1 MCHGKYV
8 ALQLQVDW
16 CLSGLGKKRLLQLS
30 SAGTDWSKPRI
41 TFRLTG
47 VPVEYVRLAGV
58 PVESVKLAGFLIGY
72 VRSPG
77 VPV

>member
-1 MCHGKYV
+1 M
-8 ALQLQVDW
+8 LFR
-16 CLSGLGKKRLLQLS
+16 LGKETITLQLS
-30 SAGTDWSKPRI
+30 AAGRDISKPRI
-41 TFRLTG
+41 TLFTLTG